1 MTLFPVL
8 VDVYH
13 KEQLVTKEEAEKVAS
28 KGQSWVLSWEW
39 SQEWRWVDAAVTKD
53 VITAARIADIL
64 DKYGFNNVARH
75 IRCKC
80 VYSRLVYKYCTG
92 SL

>member
-13 KEQLVTKEEAEKVAS
+13 KEQLVTKEEAQKAAS
-28 KGQSWVLSWEW
+28 NSR
-39 SQEWRWVDAAVTKD
+39 RWVGVAVTKD
-53 VITAARIADIL
+53 DVTATRIADIL
-64 DKYGFNNVARH
+64 DKYGFDDFARP
-75 IRCKC
+75 IRGKC
-80 VYSRLVYKYCTG
+80 VYTLVCVYKYCTG

>member
-28 KGQSWVLSWEW
+28 DKLKWTEI
-39 SQEWRWVDAAVTKD
+39 AVTKGS
-53 VITAARIADIL
+53 VTATRIANIL
-64 DKYGFNNVARH
+64 DKYGFNDVAQH
-75 IRCKC
+75 IRGKRVLLPVCINTVQDLFASLVISVC
-80 VYSRLVYKYCTG
+80 V
-92 SL
+92 

>member
-13 KEQLVTKEEAEKVAS
+13 KEQLVTKEEAEKAAS
-28 KGQSWVLSWEW
+28 NQ
-39 SQEWRWVDAAVTKD
+39 WRWREVAVTKD
-53 VITAARIADIL
+53 DVTATRIADIL
-64 DKYGFNNVARH
+64 DKYGCNDVAQH
-75 IRCKC
+75 IRGEC
-80 VYSRLVYKYCTG
+80 VYTLVCVYKYCTG

>member
-28 KGQSWVLSWEW
+28 FF
-39 SQEWRWVDAAVTKD
+39 WRWRGAAVTKD
-53 VITAARIADIL
+53 DVRATRIADIM
-64 DKYGFNNVARH
+64 DKYGFNDDAQH
-75 IRCKC
+75 IRG
-80 VYSRLVYKYCTG
+80 KYMCTFVC
-92 SL
+92 L

>member
-13 KEQLVTKEEAEKVAS
+13 KEKLVTKEEAEKAAS
-28 KGQSWVLSWEW
+28 DV
-39 SQEWRWVDAAVTKD
+39 WRWAGVAVTKD
-53 VITAARIADIL
+53 DVTATRIADIL
-64 DKYGFNNVARH
+64 DKYGFNDVARR
-75 IRCKC
+75 IRGKC
-80 VYSRLVYKYCTG
+80 VYTLVCVYKYCTG

>member
-13 KEQLVTKEEAEKVAS
+13 KEQLLTKEEAEKVAFDVR
-28 KGQSWVLSWEW
+28 GWVE
-39 SQEWRWVDAAVTKD
+39 VAVTKD
-53 VITAARIADIL
+53 AVTTARIADIL
-64 DKYGFNNVARH
+64 DKHGYNDVAQH
-75 IRCKC
+75 IRGKC
-80 VYSRLVYKYCTG
+80 VYSGLVYKYCTG